1 MNWDSIKQPLTT
13 ALGMLGGYVVGKG
26 WITLEQWNSLQEVI
40 LTIGA
45 GIAIAIPIIRDLM
58 KATNKAKVT
67 AAAQVPGVTKIT
79 VAPTATNGLAKAAAD
94 PALPNVVKE

>member
-26 WITLEQWNSLQEVI
+26 WITLEQWNSLQEAI

-45 GIAIAIPIIRDLM
+45 GVAIVIPIVRDLI
-58 KATNKAKVT
+58 KATNKAKIT
-67 AAAQVPGVTKIT
+67 AAAKVPGVTRIT
-79 VAPTATNGLAKAAAD
+79 VAPNATNGLAKTASD